1 MWLLAKQASG
11 KRRPSITEGFLFS
24 DSVIDSATIQA
35 YLETEYR
42 VKGDQAFTL
51 KIGQA
56 SAELLTLHKRHR
68 VDCSAYL
75 TACNPGSQLVDEATN
90 QTWQQALEKELTHR
104 SLPFISGIAQHP
116 FNDWPGEQSFLVFG
130 LNLEAA
136 KALGVPLH
144 FELGEA
150 FQFDWNTEYL
160 AIGCLRRRPE
170 VAHVK
175 LATSRS

>member
-1 MWLLAKQASG
+1 M
-11 KRRPSITEGFLFS
+11 FS
-24 DSVIDSATIQA
+24 DSVIDPATIQA

-42 VKGDQAFTL
+42 VGGEQPFTL
-51 KIGQA
+51 QIGQT
-56 SAELLTLHKRHR
+56 STELLMLHKRHR

-75 TACNPGSQLVDEATN
+75 TACNPGSQLVEEATN
-90 QTWQQALEKELTHR
+90 QTRQQALEKELTHR
-104 SLPFISGIAQHP
+104 SIPFISGIAQHP
-116 FNDWPGEQSFLVFG
+116 FNDWPREQSFLVFG

-150 FQFDWNTEYL
+150 FQFDWSTEYL
-160 AIGCLRRRPE
+160 AIGGLRRRLE
-170 VAHVK
+170 FAHVK

>member
-136 KALGVPLH
+136 KALGVRM
-144 FELGEA
+144 EQNA
-150 FQFDWNTEYL
+150 IVWNDTDGIPQL
-160 AIGCLRRRPE
+160 ILL
-170 VAHVK
+170 K
-175 LATSRS
+175 